1 MASLAKALLLKVP
14 IIQSPMA
21 GIFTLRMAAAVTNN
35 GGLGS
40 LPFGATDLTQVATIK
55 KQLEEFTQLTGNYK
69 VNLNF
74 FCHDIQPESTPA
86 QNKNWEKLFEDY
98 KYDKSSIK
106 FTGAKNSFREL
117 EKDSNLF
124 QEFIGYIDGA
134 KPAILSFHFGIPN
147 QSSID
152 HIHRAGSLVFISV
165 TSVDEARAAFD
176 AGADG
181 VICQG
186 YEAGGHRGNFLA
198 DDAHDE
204 KLTTN
209 ELFSRVKQA
218 NFADS
223 KYIVPAGGIMNSDG
237 IKQYMLQGA
246 SAVQMG
252 TIFLFSED
260 SNSHP
265 FIKTIDKLA
274 TTVMTSIISGRTA
287 RCIETPFI
295 KNVNGKFTASGM
307 EMGSLPPYGCSYSAY
322 KSFKLT
328 QAPDCGFYLAG
339 ANWRLISD
347 KNTQEIL
354 QQLQNELSA

>member
-1 MASLAKALLLKVP
+1 MKSLAKALLLKVP

-21 GIFTLRMAAAVTNN
+21 GISTVQMAAQVTNN

-55 KQLEEFTQLTGNYK
+55 NQLDEFHHHTGNYN

-74 FCHDIQPESTPA
+74 FCHDIQPPCSPE
-86 QNKNWEKLFEDY
+86 QIKNWEKLFVDY
-98 KYDKSSIK
+98 KYDKGRIQ
-106 FTGAKNSFREL
+106 FMGTKNSFREL
-117 EKDSNLF
+117 EKHHDLF
-124 QEFIGYIDGA
+124 HQFIGYINSA
-134 KPAILSFHFGIPN
+134 KPAIVSFHFGIPN

-152 HIHRAGSLVFISV
+152 QIHRGGSLVFISI
-165 TSVDEARAAFD
+165 TSVNEAEAAFD

-186 YEAGGHRGNFLA
+186 YEAGGHRGNFLVE
-198 DDAHDE
+198 DGDDE
-204 KLTTN
+204 KLTTQ
-209 ELFSRVKQA
+209 ELFTRVKQSSFG
-218 NFADS
+218 NT

-237 IKQYMLQGA
+237 INHYISHGA

-265 FIKTIDKLA
+265 YIKTIDKE
-274 TTVMTSIISGRTA
+274 TPTVMTSIISGRTA

-295 KNVNGKFTASGM
+295 KNVNGKFSGSGM
-307 EMGSLPPYGCSYSAY
+307 DMRSLPPYGRDR
-322 KSFKLT
+322 KSVV
-328 QAPDCGFYLAG
+328 
-339 ANWRLISD
+339 
-347 KNTQEIL
+347 
-354 QQLQNELSA
+354 